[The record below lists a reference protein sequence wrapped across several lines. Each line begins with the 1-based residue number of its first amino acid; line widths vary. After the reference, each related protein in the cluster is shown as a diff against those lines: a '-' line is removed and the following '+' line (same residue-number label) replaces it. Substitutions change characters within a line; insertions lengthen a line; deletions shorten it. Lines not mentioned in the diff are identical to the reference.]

1 MTRFVEAK
9 DLYRLQSVTSPVLA
23 PNGKEAIFI
32 RTKMDESTNSY
43 IGYLYHANL
52 ETKAVTQWTYLN
64 ERISNI
70 QWSPS
75 GKYVSFLASRTK
87 KNQLYILPTNGGE
100 AQCITNFM
108 FGLTHYAWS
117 PDEET
122 IWFSANVEDG
132 KSFIDLPT
140 KQDPKKPKPFATE
153 KMQYKM
159 DGMGLLTENRHSQIG
174 SIHIET
180 KQVTRY
186 TDDAF
191 DYRFGAL
198 SHDGKKIIYSVNR
211 HENTDFDFRAPLY
224 IVDIDTKEERLIVDM
239 EGYFGDVAFSL
250 DDAYVSFVGAPLQP
264 FKNAAHSEVYIYNVE
279 DAYYTSL
286 TAMMDL
292 PVGDYQTADV
302 QQGAVAPG
310 VVWCDDHALYFQL
323 STMGDTRLYYAT
335 LDGAIYPATPE
346 DEHVYGYDI
355 ARDAIYA
362 LATISNPTSVG
373 ELYHLNISTGE
384 REQLTHFN
392 DEWQQEVVLSKPEPI
407 SFPSFDGTTI
417 FGWLMKPTAYEEGH
431 KYPLVLT
438 IHGGP
443 HMMYGNTFIH
453 EMQLLAAQGYGVLFV
468 NPRGSHGYSQTFVAG
483 CQNDYGNGDYQDLM
497 HAVDAAIEENE
508 WINESRLAVMG
519 GSYGGFM
526 TNWMVGQT
534 NRFKAAIT
542 QRSIS
547 NWISFYGVSDIGYYF
562 TQWQIGGD
570 YEDVERLWQH
580 SPLKY
585 AKNIQTPLLI
595 MHSEDDAR
603 CPIEQGEQLYIALK
617 SFKKEARFVRFPKAN
632 HDLSR
637 KGLPNLRIARLEEMM
652 QWFDQQL

>member
-1 MTRFVEAK
+1 MTRFVETN

-23 PNGKEAIFI
+23 PNGKEAVFI
-32 RTKMDESTNSY
+32 RTKMEASSNSY
-43 IGYLYHANL
+43 IGYLYHIDL
-52 ETKAVTQWTYLN
+52 ETNEVTQWTHLN

-100 AQCITNFM
+100 AKCMTNFM
-108 FGLTHYAWS
+108 FGLTHYAWT

-132 KSFIDLPT
+132 KSFGDVPT
-140 KQDPKKPKPFATE
+140 KQDPKKPQPFATE

-159 DGMGLLTENRHSQIG
+159 NGMGLLRENRHSQIG
-174 SIHIET
+174 FIHIET
-180 KQVTRY
+180 KRVTRY
-186 TDDAF
+186 TEDAF
-191 DYRFGAL
+191 DYRFGSL
-198 SHDGKKIIYSVNR
+198 SHDGKKIVYSVNR
-211 HENTDFDFRAPLY
+211 HENTDFDFHAPLY
-224 IVDIDTKEERLIVDM
+224 IVDIETKEERLIVDM
-239 EGYFGDVAFSL
+239 EGYFGEVAFSL
-250 DDAYVSFVGAPLQP
+250 DDAYVSFVGAPLEP
-264 FKNAAHSEVYIYNVE
+264 FKNAAHSEVYIYNVAE
-279 DAYYTSL
+279 DYFSSL

-355 ARDAIYA
+355 AHDAIHA
-362 LATISNPTSVG
+362 LATISSPTSVG

-392 DEWQQEVVLSKPEPI
+392 DAWQQEVMLSKPEPI

-417 FGWLMKPTAYEEGH
+417 FGWLMKPTAYEEGQQ
-431 KYPLVLT
+431 YPLVLT

-468 NPRGSHGYSQTFVAG
+468 NPRGSHGYSQTFVAS

-497 HAVDAAIEENE
+497 HAVDFAIEENE
-508 WINESRLAVMG
+508 WIDSTRLAVMG

-526 TNWMVGQT
+526 TNWIVGHT
-534 NRFKAAIT
+534 NRFKTAIT

-562 TQWQIGGD
+562 TNWQIGGD
-570 YEDVERLWQH
+570 YDDIERLWKH

-585 AKNIQTPLLI
+585 AKDVQTPLLI
-595 MHSEDDAR
+595 LHSEEDDR
-603 CPIEQGEQLYIALK
+603 CPIEQAEQLYIALK
-617 SFKKEARFVRFPKAN
+617 SHKKEARFVRFPKAN

-637 KGLPNLRIARLEEMM
+637 NGLPHLRIARLEEMV
-652 QWFDQQL
+652 QWLEQQL